1 MVFFGKGATVFI
13 SIPPFFHPREMK
25 YSALAIL
32 VLGSFG
38 LVAIRATGPHPI
50 VPPASTAPG
59 GAKPLAAPLTARLEL
74 ISDRL
79 TLPTALTSDAE
90 NRLFVGEQTG
100 AIRLIEGGKL
110 RPEPVLDLQNV
121 VMKSR
126 GYDERGLLGLALH
139 PDFEKNRKFYVY
151 YSARSGRGG
160 ANHKSVIEEF
170 RMKDATH
177 ADRASGRLVL
187 EFDQPESNHNGGDLA
202 FGPDGYLYIT
212 TGDGG
217 GAGDRHGSLGNGQNL
232 ATLLGKILR
241 IDVTKSPYGIP
252 KDNPFVNQTK
262 GSGSGA
268 EPQATR
274 PEIFAYGLRNPWRMS
289 FDRQTGQLFTGDVG
303 QNLFEEVNLIQ
314 KGGNYG
320 WRIREGFHAFD
331 GGQRPSSKLI
341 EPIAEYPHGQE
352 GISVAGGY
360 VYRGKALPQLA
371 GKYVFGD
378 YIGPVYYLSQSSEG
392 TWTRGALRLEN
403 KPAEW
408 QVYSFGQ
415 DRAGEVYV
423 LAVLPKDR
431 GTVYR
436 LAK

>member
-1 MVFFGKGATVFI
+1 MN
-13 SIPPFFHPREMK
+13 
-25 YSALAIL
+25 YSVPAIL
-32 VLGSFG
+32 LLGSLG
-38 LVAIRATGPHPI
+38 LMAIRATGPHPI
-50 VPPASTAPG
+50 VPPTATAPLG
-59 GAKPLAAPLTARLEL
+59 TKPAAAPLSARLEL
-74 ISDRL
+74 LSDRL
-79 TLPTALTSDAE
+79 TLPTALVSDFE
-90 NRLFVGEQTG
+90 NRLFVCEQTG
-100 AIRLIEGGKL
+100 SIRLLEGGKL
-110 RPEPVLDLQNV
+110 RVEPVLDLQDV
-121 VMKSR
+121 VLKSR

-139 PDFEKNRKFYVY
+139 PGFEKNRKFYVY
-151 YSARSGRGG
+151 YSARTGRGG

-170 RMKDATH
+170 RMNDATH

-202 FGPDGYLYIT
+202 FGPDGFLYIAV
-212 TGDGG
+212 GDGG
-217 GAGDRHGSLGNGQNL
+217 GAGDRHGSTGNGQNL

-241 IDVTKSPYGIP
+241 IDVNKSPYSIP
-252 KDNPFVNQTK
+252 KDNPFA
-262 GSGSGA
+262 G
-268 EPQATR
+268 QATAR

-331 GGQRPSSKLI
+331 SGQRATSKLL
-341 EPIAEYPHGQE
+341 EPIAEYPHGPE

-360 VYRGKALPQLA
+360 VYRGKTVPQLA
-371 GKYVFGD
+371 GKYIFGD
-378 YIGPVYYLSQSSEG
+378 FIGPVYYLSQSSEG

-423 LAVLPKDR
+423 LAVLPNDR
-431 GTVYR
+431 GAVYR